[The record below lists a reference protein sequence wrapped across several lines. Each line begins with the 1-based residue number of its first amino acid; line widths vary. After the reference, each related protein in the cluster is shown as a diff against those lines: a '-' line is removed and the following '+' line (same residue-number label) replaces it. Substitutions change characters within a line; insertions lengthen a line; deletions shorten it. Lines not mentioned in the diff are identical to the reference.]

1 MFTGVR
7 TFIDDETGADGIHV
21 KMMLGGA
28 GWMFVEKPLK
38 AQK

>member
-21 KMMLGGA
+21 KMLGGA